1 MRKGAFFVRTFLISA
16 LSWNGS
22 FNSFVR
28 FCHDATTVVLF
39 VEITERTD
47 EENKEAAHSIT
58 ERRRPYVILRT
69 GRKFL
74 SSGLLLPYLT
84 AHVMEQ
90 QVNEEK
96 AIYTVALTVCGKL
109 RPIIHNRGGGGL
121 ITYNFC
127 ANLQTWQKSINLN
140 GFSEVAD
147 DHWSAESLGQST
159 ITIQIHLQC

>member
-1 MRKGAFFVRTFLISA
+1 MITYLTLFIWRFFDARNQIFQSFELQFSQLHSVFADHITSFTLRRTTNASFEISLSKMWKGAFFVRTFLISA

-74 SSGLLLPYLT
+74 SSGLLLPTSPYGATGQRGKTQSTLWHLQR
-84 AHVMEQ
+84 A
-90 QVNEEK
+90 
-96 AIYTVALTVCGKL
+96 GKL
-109 RPIIHNRGGGGL
+109 RP
-121 ITYNFC
+121 
-127 ANLQTWQKSINLN
+127 
-140 GFSEVAD
+140 
-147 DHWSAESLGQST
+147 
-159 ITIQIHLQC
+159 

>member
-1 MRKGAFFVRTFLISA
+1 MRKGAFFVRTFLISV

-28 FCHDATTVVLF
+28 FCHDDVTVVLF

-74 SSGLLLPYLT
+74 SSGLLLPTSPYGAT
-84 AHVMEQ
+84 GQ
-90 QVNEEK
+90 R
-96 AIYTVALTVCGKL
+96 GK
-109 RPIIHNRGGGGL
+109 
-121 ITYNFC
+121 T
-127 ANLQTWQKSINLN
+127 
-140 GFSEVAD
+140 
-147 DHWSAESLGQST
+147 QST
-159 ITIQIHLQC
+159 LWHLLRTENCAPSTKWGDHVQFPCQSSNMTKKHQRFFWSRRWSRSKHNHNVRYAYMG

>member
-1 MRKGAFFVRTFLISA
+1 MWKGAFFVRTFLISV

-22 FNSFVR
+22 FNSFIR

-74 SSGLLLPYLT
+74 SSGLLLPTSPYGATGQRGKTQSTLWHSLRT
-84 AHVMEQ
+84 ESALLVWGDHVQFPCQSSNMTKKHQ
-90 QVNEEK
+90 
-96 AIYTVALTVCGKL
+96 
-109 RPIIHNRGGGGL
+109 
-121 ITYNFC
+121 
-127 ANLQTWQKSINLN
+127 LN

-147 DHWSAESLGQST
+147 DEGHCT
-159 ITIQIHLQC
+159 ITIVHWGQ